1 MCTGT
6 RGTGPLCLITR
17 APQGLRRTLAPA
29 GSGRRRQAQGARIVD
44 YKETADWDFTVPLL
58 INIYALV
65 TWLPTLPHSPW
76 LHQT

>member
-1 MCTGT
+1 M
-6 RGTGPLCLITR
+6 PYNPR
-17 APQGLRRTLAPA
+17 AAAQGLRRTLAPA